1 MRRALIHAVLGPISA
16 HLLVL
21 SLTFT
26 TTVLAAPAEVGRTV
40 KQALALAPQL
50 LTLGQGLVQ
59 LLWMVLAWIGVLIA
73 DTRRPRTILGV
84 VRLAIGAVFVG
95 APGVVA
101 WLVYG
106 ANPIAGA
113 LAWMA
118 VCAGSLTICRW
129 VSQAA
134 GAGLPEIS
142 TIDRAAI
149 APIPEARGV
158 FGRRGVI

>member
-1 MRRALIHAVLGPISA
+1 MRRALIHAFLGPISA

-26 TTVLAAPAEVGRTV
+26 TTALAATDEIGRAV
-40 KQALALAPQL
+40 KQAVAIAPQL

-59 LLWMVLAWIGVLIA
+59 LMWMALAWIGMLIA
-73 DTRRPRTILGV
+73 DARQPRTIMGV

-106 ANPIAGA
+106 ANPLAGA

-129 VSQAA
+129 VSRVA
-134 GAGLPEIS
+134 GAGLVETS
-142 TIDRAAI
+142 TIARAVI
-149 APIPEARGV
+149 APIPETRGV
-158 FGRRGVI
+158 FGRRGVV